1 MSWFGGIIADVIDGI
16 ALGIQGLVHGAL
28 GVTGSL
34 TGTDMGDVIMGGFFP
49 QMHVHTVGGVA
60 MVSNLPA
67 WGAGTFSDLMSAHA
81 TSALQPFAQAFW
93 VFGWTFF
100 ALSIYLLATSVSGA
114 SESAVQRDR
123 LKKGIGSLFVAAL
136 FIGQGERLAVLITQF
151 SFTTS
156 WDLLRMGHFSNWTGI
171 HTPNALLNSMVKL
184 LQAVLSFIVWIVYR
198 FRALFLD
205 VWMVFFPLA
214 MAFYANEKT
223 RGIAKMWWTEWIY
236 QMLVPLGQALVFGI
250 ATALTGSAGGAAD
263 ANDVFS
269 AIAGTIGL
277 LSSAVYVRKI
287 IELIAQN
294 FGASMIGSN
303 HGMAWGTAA
312 MAGGA
317 AITADVMGKGAVKT
331 ARATLGKGG
340 GAIFNKIDNTKGRAG
355 AEKAVKDNPEVHAGS
370 IMNGASMDDILM
382 SQKLGGHGDA
392 LHSGGAGIEGG
403 GGRTGGMGGIG
414 RAGSSGSSG
423 GGGSLRRHGGTFG
436 LHSGTA
442 GELGSWRQS
451 TMNTLRNSNMGT
463 LARSKWEGFKNSGG
477 VMGKIGDQVAST
489 AEKVGNSRLGQS
501 RVGQVMGSGAMVN
514 RSQQHQ
520 ANRTNQATRLA
531 TLRSHLNDTMQQ
543 NELSKRLPGISAEY
557 RPGDEKTNTPASFE
571 GPSKAQRTY
580 ASASQTF
587 MDALDMP
594 PEDAKRTLAQ
604 AEQHWEQ
611 GDPFPNLNQYS
622 PKAQQAYRQAFT
634 AYRPSQLDSQ
644 AREAV
649 LKGRLSI
656 APSKNPHQHQVAKT
670 PAFLNDARNAVMYRR

>member
-1 MSWFGGIIADVIDGI
+1 MSWFGGIIAFVINVLASGVNLLI
-16 ALGIQGLVHGAL
+16 HGAL
-28 GVTGSL
+28 GVGGHI
-34 TGTDMGDVIMGGFFP
+34 TGTTMGDVILGGFFP

-60 MVSNLPA
+60 TVSNLPA
-67 WGAGTFSDLMSAHA
+67 WGAGTFSNLMSAHA
-81 TSALQPFAQAFW
+81 TSALQPFAQTFW

-136 FIGQGERLAVLITQF
+136 FIWQGERFAVLITQF
-151 SFTTS
+151 SFYSS

-171 HTPNALLNSMVKL
+171 HTPNALLNSIVKL

-294 FGASMIGSN
+294 FGASMMGSN

-331 ARATLGKGG
+331 ARATAGKAGG
-340 GAIFNKIDNTKGRAG
+340 TIFNKLDNSEKMRSR
-355 AEKAVKDNPEVHAGS
+355 AEKAVGNNAEVHAGS

-392 LHSGGAGIEGG
+392 LHSGGAGIEGV
-403 GGRTGGMGGIG
+403 GGRTGGMG
-414 RAGSSGSSG
+414 RSGSSGSSG
-423 GGGSLRRHGGTFG
+423 SGGSLRRHGGTFG
-436 LHSGTA
+436 LPSGTV

-489 AEKVGNSRLGQS
+489 AEKVGNSRVGQS
-501 RVGQVMGSGAMVN
+501 WAGQKVGSGAMVD
-514 RSQQHQ
+514 RAKQHQ
-520 ANRTNQATRLA
+520 ANRTNQATRVE
-531 TLRSHLNDTMQQ
+531 TLRSHLRETMQH
-543 NELSKRLPGISAEY
+543 NELAKRLPGISEGYNEA
-557 RPGDEKTNTPASFE
+557 THQFE
-571 GPSKAQRTY
+571 GVSAAEKAY
-580 ASASQTF
+580 G
-587 MDALDMP
+587 DATQEFVQAFGQAGKSPNEARSVLQQ
-594 PEDAKRTLAQ
+594 AQ
-604 AEQHWEQ
+604 AHWDRNEHL
-611 GDPFPNLNQYS
+611 PNLHTYTPQVL
-622 PKAQQAYRQAFT
+622 QAYQKAFT
-634 AYRPSQLDSQ
+634 AYRPAKLDTQ
-644 AREAV
+644 AKEAV
-649 LKGRLSI
+649 QQGRLSMVK
-656 APSKNPHQHQVAKT
+656 SKNPHQHQVAKT
-670 PAFLNDARNAVMYRR
+670 PAFLNDARNALMYRR